1 MTTYHLLRHGQPA
14 WAMIDERCYTG
25 GLIDLA
31 PLTDAGRAEISAA
44 AERLATWPPDVVLAS
59 PMTRALQSAIIIGH
73 RLGLAPVVELDLHE
87 WLPDLTGGA
96 VTEADVRAAYQD
108 MEACG
113 GVWPAGMT
121 KSWEP
126 RPDVAERVTAVLA
139 RYATYQRVAVVC
151 HGVVIEALTG
161 QRVPTGGGLDWSRPD
176 AEPT

>member
-1 MTTYHLLRHGQPA
+1 MTTFHLVRHGQPA

-31 PLTDAGRAEISAA
+31 PLTPAGVAEIEAA
-44 AERLATWPPDVVLAS
+44 AAALAAWAPTVVLAS
-59 PMTRALQSAIIIGH
+59 PMTRALQSAVIVGH

-96 VTEADVRAAYQD
+96 VNEADVRAAYKD

-113 GVWPAGMT
+113 GVWPAGE
-121 KSWEP
+121 KRAWEP
-126 RPDVAERVTAVLA
+126 RPDVGRRVTAVLA
-139 RYATYQRVAVVC
+139 RYRDHERVAVIC

-161 QRVPTGGGLDWSRPD
+161 QRVPTGGGVDWRFGS
-176 AEPT
+176 EGT